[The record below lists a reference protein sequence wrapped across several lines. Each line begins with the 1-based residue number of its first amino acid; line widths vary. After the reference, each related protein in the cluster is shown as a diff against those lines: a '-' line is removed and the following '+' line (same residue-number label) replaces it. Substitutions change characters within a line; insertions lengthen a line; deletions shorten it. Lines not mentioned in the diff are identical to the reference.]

1 MQSGGRAE
9 KHSVKKMRETP
20 PGERDVELSP
30 WEPPTK
36 PQRRARPSAT
46 KARHRLTLLPPGD
59 FPWPQNPAMKSSQEG
74 HLEAGARREKFLLTE
89 FQRNFVVYCLHTNFK
104 KGTQCVMGFCK
115 DLWAG
120 HSFVFSPFVV
130 KSHQVVGRKPQ
141 SHFSSPEDP
150 WATVCHHS
158 GTGVKWRWGTGLTTH
173 SRYQVIHLGPAP
185 GSPWDPAPLSVLDLL
200 LT

>member
-1 MQSGGRAE
+1 MQMGGGQRSIWWKRWERPPRRERYRATTLGAPA
-9 KHSVKKMRETP
+9 R
-20 PGERDVELSP
+20 
-30 WEPPTK
+30 

-46 KARHRLTLLPPGD
+46 KARHRLTFLPPGD
-59 FPWPQNPAMKSSQEG
+59 FSWPRNPAMKCSQEG
-74 HLEAGARREKFLLTE
+74 HLEAGARRETFLLTE

-115 DLWAG
+115 DVWAG
-120 HSFVFSPFVV
+120 HLFVFSPFVV
-130 KSHQVVGRKPQ
+130 KSPQVVGRKPQ

-158 GTGVKWRWGTGLTTH
+158 GTGVKWRWETGLTTH